1 MRTKVATTAR
11 TALVLLVMAGAVL
24 LIRVVLVGG
33 L

>member
-1 MRTKVATTAR
+1 MRTRVATITR
-11 TALVLLVMAGAVL
+11 TALILLVMAGAVL